1 MYVGVRVYKT
11 FCLINEAKRVD
22 RWDKV
27 YEVDAYTYN
36 QVLIRFATGLAY
48 HITLDAIDYLE
59 AHGTPATSV
68 KSHRELADLRSKL
81 TKSDFIRQYLAEG
94 LTTSEICAI
103 LDVSRQLV
111 YSVKRRMK

>member
-1 MYVGVRVYKT
+1 MYVGIRVYKT
-11 FCLINEAKRVD
+11 FCIIYEAKRVD

-27 YEVDAYTYN
+27 YEVDAYSYN
-36 QVLIRFATGLAY
+36 QALIRFATGLAY
-48 HITLDAIDYLE
+48 HVTLDAIEYLE
-59 AHGTPATSV
+59 AHGTVVTSV
-68 KSHRELADLRSKL
+68 KSQRKGDLRSKL